1 MDEAAPLLSE
11 VATPRT
17 ARGRRLGDFLAS
29 TVSGIALVLV
39 LVALVAT
46 TPSQWA
52 DAVRNVGGSHSS
64 GAMFAD
70 SRLGNSTRAADTL
83 ANLGA
88 QWPGTFVLASKGALE
103 RQSGRPA
110 GFAFYVVAAASVAVG
125 ACWLALM
132 GKRVLALQDRPASSW
147 LVTEEEGAEE
157 A

>member
-17 ARGRRLGDFLAS
+17 ARVRRLGDFLAS

-52 DAVRNVGGSHSS
+52 DAVRNVGGSSS
-64 GAMFAD
+64 VIDAMFAD

-88 QWPGTFVLASKGALE
+88 SRRHGHHHATTTTTIDTRCRGPTRSE
-103 RQSGRPA
+103 RETRG
-110 GFAFYVVAAASVAVG
+110 
-125 ACWLALM
+125 
-132 GKRVLALQDRPASSW
+132 
-147 LVTEEEGAEE
+147 
-157 A
+157 